1 MLPNRAKST
10 SVIDFLNKVWYNVS
24 ICSLEGHRTLY
35 WGIFTEEDEIPMKK
49 LVAIILT
56 VVLVLSVSITAFA
69 ADGIRGRKPGWWY
82 DVGDPNGTY
91 FFDEKEQKEIQLS
104 FAEAM
109 TAAEGLMSLN
119 YLVETLQQ
127 NGMSLM
133 NYEIYREKSA
143 NYVFY
148 IEAVN
153 RQGQIWSCYFST
165 YTHDGMG
172 DVMNDLQ
179 YGVIPKYYVIFLTT
193 YVDGQAIKK
202 YAPEEKIT
210 GFDLSLRDAVGQFI
224 NILNNYDY
232 YYSIYYGGDNCEPE
246 YDWDDDWYDGNG

>member
-1 MLPNRAKST
+1 
-10 SVIDFLNKVWYNVS
+10 
-24 ICSLEGHRTLY
+24 
-35 WGIFTEEDEIPMKK
+35 MKK

-69 ADGIRGRKPGWWY
+69 ADGIKGRKTGWWY

-91 FFDEKEQKEIQLS
+91 FFDEKEQKEIKLS

-109 TAAEGLMSLN
+109 TEAEGLMAFN
-119 YLVETLQQ
+119 YLVETLQS
-127 NGMSLM
+127 NGMSVM
-133 NYEIYREKSA
+133 NYEIYKQKSA
-143 NYVFY
+143 NYVIY
-148 IEAVN
+148 IEVVN

-179 YGVIPKYYVIFLTT
+179 YGQVPEYYNIFLTT

-202 YAPEEKIT
+202 YADNEKIT
-210 GFDLSLRDAVGQFI
+210 GFDKNLREAVSQFI
-224 NILNNYDY
+224 YVLNNYDY
-232 YYSIYYGGDNCEPE
+232 YYSIYYGGDNYEYE
-246 YDWDDDWYDGNG
+246 YDWDDDWYDGVG